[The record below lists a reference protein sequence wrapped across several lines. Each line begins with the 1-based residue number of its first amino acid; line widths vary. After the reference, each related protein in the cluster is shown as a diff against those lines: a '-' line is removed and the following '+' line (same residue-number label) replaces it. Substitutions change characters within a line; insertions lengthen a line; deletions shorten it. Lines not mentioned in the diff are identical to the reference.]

1 MEIYFFALNL
11 LTLVSFGIIFLIMHR
26 KEPRL
31 RHALY
36 FFYAFIHCATALA
49 VDILAPFVIGSLL
62 ASALTY
68 LFFAFAIYAIV
79 KGIYLRSGRPFPV
92 KTVTGLLAATE
103 ILMLFIMPLHSVAL
117 GRVVNSLIMAPIFG
131 ISVIAASTRRT
142 QALDIF
148 VLANLAMGTL
158 IMAVH
163 PTATAL
169 TMLLPDTFGAYSE
182 TVHSLVMYFSVS
194 LLSIPLG
201 AVLLFATAMEIFTNL
216 HSKSVTDGMT
226 GLMNRSSF
234 EDEAGQAIRTAR
246 TASLIVC
253 DIDHFKMINDSEGH
267 AAGDEVIRKLAACMK
282 SMCAA
287 DQLAGRVG
295 GEEFC
300 VLLPMANAEMAS
312 LFAENLRTQIALTGM
327 KNGDRAVTVSMGIA
341 ALTAREDYKSLFERA
356 DAALYEAKRTGR
368 NRVCIATHLRQVSRP
383 AARSRRAA

>member
-1 MEIYFFALNL
+1 M
-11 LTLVSFGIIFLIMHR
+11 LV
-26 KEPRL
+26 
-31 RHALY
+31 
-36 FFYAFIHCATALA
+36 
-49 VDILAPFVIGSLL
+49 
-62 ASALTY
+62 
-68 LFFAFAIYAIV
+68 
-79 KGIYLRSGRPFPV
+79 
-92 KTVTGLLAATE
+92 
-103 ILMLFIMPLHSVAL
+103 IMPLHSVAL

-169 TMLLPDTFGAYSE
+169 TMLFPSTFGAYSE

-201 AVLLFATAMEIFTNL
+201 AVLLFATAMEIFTKL
-216 HSKSVTDGMT
+216 HTNSVTDGLT

-234 EDEAGQAIRTAR
+234 EDQAAQAVKQAQ

-253 DIDHFKMINDSEGH
+253 DIDHFKNINDTLGH
-267 AAGDEVIRKLAACMK
+267 AAGDDVIRTLSACMK
-282 SMCAA
+282 HMCAENA
-287 DQLAGRVG
+287 LAGRVG

-300 VLLPMANAEMAS
+300 VLLPMANVEIAL

-327 KNGDRAVTVSMGIA
+327 KNGERAVTVSMGIA
-341 ALTAREDYKSLFERA
+341 ALTAGEDYKSLFERA

-368 NRVCIATHLRQVSRP
+368 NRVCIAKHLRQISPVRSAGKARQ
-383 AARSRRAA
+383 AA